1 MGVENLMRAQILQF
15 LFFLMWILMLVGGG
29 LMVVVIGPFS
39 LGGFGGIDP
48 IIFSGIKVGIALVFD
63 IHLGFSYWQ
72 KIKNWIFR
80 SQIKS

>member
-1 MGVENLMRAQILQF
+1 MRAQIYSF
-15 LFFLMWILMLVGGG
+15 IFLMWILMLVGGG
-29 LMVVVIGPFS
+29 LMVVVIGPFT

-48 IIFSGIKVGIALVFD
+48 IILSGIKVGIALVLIF
-63 IHLGFSYWQ
+63 IWVFILA